1 MEHEYPES
9 ISEIK
14 RSLHVEMKEVGAEFT
29 WVCLRFAQHTYL
41 PRAYPGDQASWF
53 GYAYD

>member
-1 MEHEYPES
+1 MVSGLAPSKFLLNGVLQQHLDSMEHEYPES

-29 WVCLRFAQHTYL
+29 
-41 PRAYPGDQASWF
+41 
-53 GYAYD
+53 